1 MKSIYLDYAA
11 TTPLEPLVLE
21 AMLPYLQ
28 ENYGNP
34 SSLHQ
39 LGQKARRGVET
50 AREQVATAIGAKP
63 KEIIFTASATEAIN
77 HALRAVANQ
86 HPGKGI
92 ITSAL
97 EHAAVLET
105 CRYLETQG
113 HPLAYLQPT
122 SGEIPLEAVQQA
134 LSTNTCLLALMRTN
148 NETGLQTDIAAMSQ
162 LVHQTGAFLFC
173 DAVQAFGFEPLD
185 VKALGVDLLCLSA
198 HKFYGPKGVGVLYL
212 REGLELE
219 PLLLGGSQE
228 RGLRAGTHNTA
239 CIVGMGK
246 AAELAAQRQENLSKE
261 LSKLRDLF
269 ESTVK
274 TIEGISINGS
284 AAARGPKHSNI
295 RVAGV
300 DGEALLFNLDSLG
313 VCASAGSACAA
324 GSLEP
329 SHVLTAMGLS
339 ATEAKASLRF
349 SFGLGLTEAD
359 VLLAAERFA
368 QAIER
373 CRVYA

>member
-1 MKSIYLDYAA
+1 MIYLDYAA

-50 AREQVATAIGAKP
+50 AREQIAAAIGAKP
-63 KEIIFTASATEAIN
+63 KEIIFTAGATEAIN
-77 HALRAVANQ
+77 HALRAVAKQ
-86 HPGKGI
+86 HPGKAI
-92 ITSAL
+92 ITSQL

-113 HPLAYLQPT
+113 HLVTYLPPAA
-122 SGEIPLEAVQQA
+122 SGEIKLETLQQT
-134 LSTNTCLLALMRTN
+134 LTQDTCLVVLMRTN
-148 NETGLQTDIAAMSQ
+148 NEIGVQTDSAAISQ
-162 LVHQTGAFLFC
+162 IVHEAGALFFC
-173 DAVQAFGFEPLD
+173 DAVQAFGFEK
-185 VKALGVDLLCLSA
+185 VNVRELGVDFLCLSA
-198 HKFYGPKGVGVLYL
+198 HKFYGPKGVGVLYI

-219 PLLLGGSQE
+219 PFLLGGSQE
-228 RGLRAGTHNTA
+228 RGLRAGTHNVA
-239 CIVGMGK
+239 AIAGMGK
-246 AAELAAQRQENLSKE
+246 AAELAAQRQENLSQD

-269 ESTVK
+269 ESKVK

-284 AAARGPKHSNI
+284 AAPRGPKHSNI

-300 DGEALLFNLDSLG
+300 DGEALLFNLDNLG

-329 SHVLTAMGLS
+329 SHVLSAMGL
-339 ATEAKASLRF
+339 ADAEAKASIRF
-349 SFGLGLTEAD
+349 SFGLGITQAD
-359 VLLAAERFA
+359 VLSAAERFA
-368 QAIER
+368 QAIAR